1 MTLNLCKAAFL
12 DRDGV
17 INIDHAYV
25 HKIEDFNWLPGV
37 LEAAHALHTA
47 GYALVVVTNQSGIG
61 RGYYDKAAFERL
73 TDWMKARFA
82 EAGAPLAGVYFCP
95 HHPDEALE
103 GYRRNC
109 DCRKPRPGML
119 LQAASEL
126 SLDLSASLM
135 FGDKSSDMTAG
146 RAAGCCERIQL
157 GTDGRE
163 IPEPSKDATR
173 AFANL
178 SDAVH
183 SPWFNQLKERNLS

>member
-103 GYRRNC
+103 VFDVSGAG
-109 DCRKPRPGML
+109 DTAIATLALML
-119 LQAASEL
+119 TEGKDWQ
-126 SLDLSASLM
+126 
-135 FGDKSSDMTAG
+135 TAVQIAN
-146 RAAGCCERIQL
+146 RAAGIVVSRFGTTAVTAKDL
-157 GTDGRE
+157 G
-163 IPEPSKDATR
+163 
-173 AFANL
+173 L
-178 SDAVH
+178 
-183 SPWFNQLKERNLS
+183 